1 MKNKWVLMFLGAVFM
16 AVSANTDALAVGKC
30 DGADIANGPFLY
42 TALGATQATFNG
54 SGGAP
59 VSTSFNITA
68 PSVDSRQQSE
78 LPDLF
83 PGEGQVPCAATA
95 YATIGALEIQKVGDA
110 TGSPIDPVGIDPSST
125 LGLSIAG
132 AFALTPNSKLFGIG
146 ETANIAVEVSNPNL
160 SAADYGDYEIKLAAQ
175 APGYGIGVGSGLQFS
190 LSLRASTATD
200 TTPPVVT
207 VTKPASD
214 EILGVIP
221 VEIQAYDPVTLPA
234 SGLAAMSATVSSA
247 GGAVSNLSIPL
258 SLNQTL
264 PATAGV
270 TVTGTG
276 SFTPTGGA
284 VGTGPGT
291 TDTQAFTSSSRSGI
305 GSYTINAQT
314 QDGAGN
320 TGYGSKSFK
329 VNYSVAFTKESSTRP
344 CQSGGNDT
352 CTGQFQFSVNRSNV
366 ISDGAFMY
374 DHTVVVK
381 LVRTSDNTEMATHSY
396 GTTSILSVVQ
406 IDSSPIYQTNF
417 KRSTLTGAPT
427 GPASYR
433 AEVYFLDVDNTLV
446 LQGTSANVTF

>member
-1 MKNKWVLMFLGAVFM
+1 MKSKWVLMIIGAVFM
-16 AVSANTDALAVGKC
+16 LTITTTGALAAGKC

-42 TALGATQATFNG
+42 TALGVTQATFNG

-59 VSTSFNITA
+59 VSTNFNITA

-83 PGEGQVPCAATA
+83 PGEGQLPCTATA
-95 YATIGALEIQKVGDA
+95 FATISALEIQKVGDA
-110 TGSPIDPVGIDPSST
+110 DGYPIDPVEIDPSST

-132 AFALTPNSKLFGIG
+132 AFALTPNSNTFGIG
-146 ETANIAVEVSNPNL
+146 ETASIAVEVSNPNL
-160 SAADYGDYEIKLAAQ
+160 SDSDYGDYDIKLAAQ
-175 APGYGIGVGSGLQFS
+175 APGYGIGVGSGLHFS
-190 LSLRASTATD
+190 LSLRGSTTTD

-207 VTKPASD
+207 VIKPASD

-264 PATAGV
+264 LVTAGV

-276 SFTPTGGA
+276 SFTPAGGA
-284 VGTGPGT
+284 AGPGLGT
-291 TDTQAFTSSSRSGI
+291 TDTQAFTSSARSGI
-305 GSYTINAQT
+305 GSYTINAQA

-329 VNYSVAFTKESSTRP
+329 VNYDVTFTTAISPNPNCS
-344 CQSGGNDT
+344 SGGNGN
-352 CTGQFQFSVNRSNV
+352 CAGHFKFNVNRSNV
-366 ISDGAFMY
+366 TSDGAFMY

-381 LVRTSDNTEMATHSY
+381 LVRTSDNTEMAAQLVMELLRSFLMY
-396 GTTSILSVVQ
+396 RSILHPFTKPTSNVALSLEPRLARQ
-406 IDSSPIYQTNF
+406 PTEQRFISWM
-417 KRSTLTGAPT
+417 STTPWY
-427 GPASYR
+427 YR
-433 AEVYFLDVDNTLV
+433 APVFL
-446 LQGTSANVTF
+446 